1 MFNLYESIKQL
12 NKGVKRLLEA
22 RPPTQAE
29 IAKAYE
35 IFDLKPGSDLSNLN
49 NIWKTLARKNH
60 PDLGGSLEKMTDIN
74 WAKDILSDLGSSPS
88 SANRP
93 DSKPKSKAAMKKK
106 NDLMFKNRNLFSNI
120 KTVQPQ
126 EEHIKI
132 IKDIVSK
139 SGNNESKIISLFR
152 ALAKTLVK
160 NKEKRRAL
168 IFALSAAALRV
179 LPSNIAEDVILIL
192 LEKF

>member
-1 MFNLYESIKQL
+1 MFDLYESMKKL
-12 NKGVKRLLEA
+12 NKGVKRLFEA

-49 NIWKTLARKNH
+49 ILWKNLARKNH
-60 PDLGGSLEKMTDIN
+60 PDLGGSLAKMTDIN
-74 WAKDILSDLGSSPS
+74 WAKDILSDLGSIPS
-88 SANRP
+88 NGP

-106 NDLMFKNRNLFSNI
+106 SDLMFKNRNLFSNI
-120 KTVQPQ
+120 KTVHPQ

-132 IKDIVSK
+132 IQDIVSK